1 MQGVPMPMQ
10 PMKNPGVATVL
21 SFLITGLGQ
30 MYNGQI
36 GKGLILIGIQVINAL
51 LMFLFIGFVTY
62 PIVWLYG
69 VIDANK
75 SAQRINAQMAS
86 LGSGAIRDRLNEGA

>member
-10 PMKNPGVATVL
+10 PMQPMRNPGVATVL

-36 GKGLILIGIQVINAL
+36 GKGLVLVGIQVVNAL
-51 LMFLFIGFVTY
+51 LMFLVIGFVR
-62 PIVWLYG
+62 VC
-69 VIDANK
+69 A
-75 SAQRINAQMAS
+75 
-86 LGSGAIRDRLNEGA
+86 